1 MNLPNKIT
9 MSRIFLSIF
18 IIVLLL
24 FPIDAMGIVM
34 PKIFVNE
41 TIVVDIKYIIAGV
54 LFIVA
59 SLTDFLDGYIARK
72 YNLITDFGKMIDA
85 IADKILVNPI
95 LIILAASGFISPII
109 PVIIIARDSVVNSI
123 KMIAGSKGQV
133 VAAIKM
139 GKLKTAS
146 LMVGIT
152 LTLFYNLPFE
162 LYNLKISDAL
172 LIIACVLS
180 IISAAQYYSMNK
192 KIIFEDGITND
203 HINGFTSSL

>member
-85 IADKILVNPI
+85 IADKILVNTI

-192 KIIFEDGITND
+192 KIIFED
-203 HINGFTSSL
+203 SKSE

>member
-192 KIIFEDGITND
+192 KIIFED
-203 HINGFTSSL
+203 SKSE